1 MITKVRN
8 FQDVLDS
15 RLDFLMSDANG
26 NEIKDPQ
33 DWSWSLIEVQSDI
46 NENEKKFIFIPFMQL
61 R

>member
-1 MITKVRN
+1 MLINIRT

-15 RLDFLMSDANG
+15 RLDFLMSDENC
-26 NEIKDPQ
+26 NEIENTQ
-33 DWSWSLIEVQSDI
+33 DWNWSLIEVQSDV

>member
-15 RLDFLMSDANG
+15 RLDFLMSDVNG

>member
-1 MITKVRN
+1 MIAKVRN

-33 DWSWSLIEVQSDI
+33 DWTWSLIEVQSDI
-46 NENEKKFIFIPFMQL
+46 NENEKKFIFIPFMKL
-61 R
+61 K